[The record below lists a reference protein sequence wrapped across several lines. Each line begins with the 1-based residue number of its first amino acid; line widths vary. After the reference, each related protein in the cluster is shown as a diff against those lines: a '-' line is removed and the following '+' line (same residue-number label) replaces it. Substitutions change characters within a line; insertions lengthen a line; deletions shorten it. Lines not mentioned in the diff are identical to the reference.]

1 MGEDREDRK
10 EERGKSWPGK
20 HHYDTPRY
28 TTGSDL
34 VDLGTGAGW
43 VLGSRD
49 VECIQG
55 RRVWPNRNA
64 RRRRG

>member
-34 VDLGTGAGW
+34 VDLGTRAGCEY
-43 VLGSRD
+43 G
-49 VECIQG
+49 E
-55 RRVWPNRNA
+55 RN
-64 RRRRG
+64 